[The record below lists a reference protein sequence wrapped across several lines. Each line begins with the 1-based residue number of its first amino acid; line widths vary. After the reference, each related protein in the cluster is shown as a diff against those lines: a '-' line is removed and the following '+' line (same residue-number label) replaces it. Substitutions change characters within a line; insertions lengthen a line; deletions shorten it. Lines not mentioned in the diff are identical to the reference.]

1 MNTNNLSF
9 NKEFEGLEEVKG
21 TDRDL
26 VKMFILMNVVD
37 IKDIPGITYYKTNN
51 LEIEFYDNPK
61 TSWCVDGEE
70 YINPIHKYK
79 FRVEKDMKML
89 MPKKNIKELFE
100 EENAE

>member
-1 MNTNNLSF
+1 MAF
-9 NKEFEGLEEVKG
+9 ADVKNY
-21 TDRDL
+21 REL

-37 IKDIPGITYYKTNN
+37 IKDIPGVTYYKTND
-51 LEIEFYDNPK
+51 LEIEFLDTPK
-61 TSWCVDGEE
+61 TSWCIDGEE
-70 YINPIHKYK
+70 YTSPAHKYK